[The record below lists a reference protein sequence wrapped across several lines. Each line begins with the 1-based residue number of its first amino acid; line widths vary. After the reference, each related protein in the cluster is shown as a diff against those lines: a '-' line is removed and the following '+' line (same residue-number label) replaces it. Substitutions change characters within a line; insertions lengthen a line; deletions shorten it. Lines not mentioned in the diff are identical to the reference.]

1 MNKLLRILI
10 PLALCAVVWVTAL
23 AFSDEEEID
32 APYRDAV
39 AAMTEQGVLEGFED
53 GSFRPEETLTREQ
66 GAKIITYLCIG
77 REAAEALVCRQAPF
91 DDVAADRWSA
101 PYIAWCVEKGIING
115 YGNGCFGPT
124 DALTGDHYAKMLLCA
139 LGLGREDKTA
149 YTGPDWFKAVREDA
163 EAAGLYDGDPA
174 MASDKPLNRGQAA
187 LLSWNTAQA
196 EEAAVPS
203 PTSGS
208 ETDVEISGETGGEAG
223 GETSGETGGEAGGEA
238 GGEVSGESGGT
249 SGSESGGESG
259 GESGDEASGEAGGTS
274 GSESG
279 GESGGESEPSP
290 SPAPGS
296 QNIELPE
303 VP

>member
-1 MNKLLRILI
+1 MKKLLRILL
-10 PLALCAVVWVTAL
+10 PLALCAVIWATAL

-32 APYRDAV
+32 NPYRDAV
-39 AAMTEQGVLEGFED
+39 AAMTERGVLEGFED
-53 GSFRPEETLTREQ
+53 GSFRPEESLTREQ

-174 MASDKPLNRGQAA
+174 MASGEPLNRSQAA
-187 LLSWNTAQA
+187 LLSWNTAQTVETAAA
-196 EEAAVPS
+196 ETAVL
-203 PTSGS
+203 
-208 ETDVEISGETGGEAG
+208 VRF
-223 GETSGETGGEAGGEA
+223 
-238 GGEVSGESGGT
+238 
-249 SGSESGGESG
+249 
-259 GESGDEASGEAGGTS
+259 
-274 GSESG
+274 
-279 GESGGESEPSP
+279 
-290 SPAPGS
+290 
-296 QNIELPE
+296 NIL
-303 VP
+303 